1 MKLATRYILVLF
13 IGMFVGAAIILDMG
27 VLAERDPDTAKE
39 AAAPLPLDELRTF
52 TEVFSRIKSD
62 YVEPVQDK
70 KLLEDAVQG
79 MLAGLDP
86 HSAYLDADSFKDMRV
101 ETEGQFGG
109 LGIEVTMENGF
120 VKVVS
125 PIEDTPAARAGL
137 KTGDLIIRLDEKAV
151 KGLSLN
157 DAVRMMRGKPGTDI
171 TLTVV
176 REGASKPLKITVTRA
191 VIKIQSVKSRMLD
204 PGYGYVR
211 ITQFQAGTDKSL
223 IEAIKKLEKENKGNL
238 RGLVLDLRN
247 NPGGVL
253 NAAVGVSDA
262 FLDKGLIVYTEG
274 RVPDSRMRLSA
285 TPGDVTN
292 GAPMVVLI
300 NGGSASA
307 SEIVAGALQDDK
319 RAVLMGTK
327 SFGKG
332 SVQTIIPISNGGAL
346 KITTARYFT
355 PSGRS
360 IQALGIVPDIVTA
373 EAKITKSEQGD
384 RLHEAD
390 LARHLENGSDT
401 AKPADEPKKDDM
413 QDGKKK
419 DEAGKTSPADDY
431 QLQEALNLL
440 KGISFFKAQNGH

>member
-13 IGMFVGAAIILDMG
+13 LGMFVGAAVILDMG
-27 VLAERDPDTAKE
+27 VLAEREPGKE
-39 AAAPLPLDELRTF
+39 SASPLPLDELRTF
-52 TEVFSRIKSD
+52 TEVFSRIKAD
-62 YVEPVQDK
+62 YVEPVEDK

-79 MLAGLDP
+79 MLSGLDP
-86 HSAYLDADSFKDMRV
+86 HSSYLDAESFRDMRV

-125 PIEDTPAARAGL
+125 PIEDTPAARGGV
-137 KTGDLIIRLDEKAV
+137 KTGDLIIRLDDKAV
-151 KGLSLN
+151 KGMTLTE
-157 DAVRMMRGKPGTDI
+157 AVRVMRGKPGSDI
-171 TLTVV
+171 TLTIA
-176 REGASKPLKITVTRA
+176 REGETKPLKITLTRA
-191 VIKIQSVKSRMLD
+191 VIKIQSVKSRMLE

-211 ITQFQAGTDKSL
+211 ITQFQAGTDKGL
-223 IEAIKKLEKENKGNL
+223 VDVIRKLEADNKGRL
-238 RGLVLDLRN
+238 RGMVLDLRN

-274 RVPDSRMRLSA
+274 RVADSRMKLSA
-285 TPGDVTN
+285 SPGDVLY
-292 GAPMVVLI
+292 GAPIVVLV

-307 SEIVAGALQDDK
+307 SEIVAGALQDHK
-319 RAVLMGTK
+319 RAVIMGTK

-332 SVQTIIPISNGGAL
+332 SVQTIIPVSNGAAL

-360 IQALGIVPDIVTA
+360 IQASGIEPDIVA
-373 EAKITKSEQGD
+373 EEARITRSEAGD
-384 RLHEAD
+384 RLREAD
-390 LARHLENGSDT
+390 LARHLENGDEM
-401 AKPADEPKKDDM
+401 AKPKEEPKKPDKKDD
-413 QDGKKK
+413 KKK
-419 DEAGKTSPADDY
+419 DETGKAPAAEDY

-440 KGISFFKAQNGH
+440 KGISFFRAQNSN

>member
-13 IGMFVGAAIILDMG
+13 LGMFVGAAIILDMG
-27 VLAERDPDTAKE
+27 VLAERDEPKE
-39 AAAPLPLDELRTF
+39 ALAPLPLNELRSF

-62 YVEPVQDK
+62 YVEPVEDK

-125 PIEDTPAARAGL
+125 PIEDTPAARAGV
-137 KTGDLIIRLDEKAV
+137 KPGDLIIRLDDKAV
-151 KGLSLN
+151 KGLTLTE
-157 DAVRMMRGKPGTDI
+157 AVRFMRGKPGSDI
-171 TLTVV
+171 TLTIV
-176 REGASKPLKITVTRA
+176 REGATKPLKITLTRA
-191 VIKIQSVKSRMLD
+191 VIKIQSVKSRMLES
-204 PGYGYVR
+204 GFGYVR
-211 ITQFQAGTDKSL
+211 VTQFQAGTDKGL
-223 IEAIKKLEKENKGNL
+223 AEALKKLETENKGTL
-238 RGLVLDLRN
+238 RGMILDLRN

-253 NAAVGVSDA
+253 NSAVGVSDA

-274 RVPDSRMRLSA
+274 RVADSKMKLSA
-285 TPGDVTN
+285 TPGDLLN

-307 SEIVAGALQDDK
+307 SEIVAGALQDHK
-319 RAVLMGTK
+319 RAVIMGTK

-332 SVQTIIPISNGGAL
+332 SVQTIIPVSNGAAL
-346 KITTARYFT
+346 KITTARYYT

-360 IQALGIVPDIVTA
+360 IQASGIVPDIVTE
-373 EAKITKSEQGD
+373 EARITKSEAAD
-384 RLHEAD
+384 RLREAD
-390 LARHLENGSDT
+390 LARHLENGDEI
-401 AKPADEPKKDDM
+401 AKPKEEPKKEDKKDD
-413 QDGKKK
+413 KKK
-419 DEAGKTSPADDY
+419 DEAGKPAVEDY

-440 KGISFFKAQNGH
+440 KGISFFKAQGK